1 MYDLAHDANTM
12 PIPIKSRE
20 APPAQSPRLA
30 QAYILLVTLGGAAVL
45 GYGLW
50 NWHSHEW
57 GRFLF
62 YLAISAIASGMKVT
76 LSAGSGT
83 MSMNFLFILIGIGT
97 LSLGETLMM
106 GCGGILFQRFFLA
119 KRPPRVIQSIFN
131 VASIAC
137 SIGASYFA
145 YHAGLQRESW
155 LEAPLLLLISAGT
168 FFLTNTFSVALVIA
182 LTEQKSAW
190 AVWRE
195 SYFWSFPNYLVGAAV
210 ALGLNAFSKAFG
222 WQSSLLVLPVLY
234 VVYRSHRLYVERLEE
249 DKLRAEQQTRH
260 AEELASLHRRTI
272 QTLAVAVEA
281 KDQTTRDHLARV
293 EVYAMEI
300 GRELAL
306 SENELKALEAA
317 ALLHDIGKLA
327 VPEYIISKPG
337 KLTPEEFEKM
347 KIHPVVGA
355 ELIEQVE
362 FPYPVAPMVRGHHEK
377 WDGSGYPDG
386 LAGEQIPIGARILAT
401 VDCLDALAS
410 DRQYRRA
417 LPLDEALA
425 MVQRESGR
433 SFDPRIVE
441 VLSRRYKELE
451 RMAKASVVAQK
462 TKLSTELKVE
472 RGAAPAAGFE
482 ESADTTAND
491 LTSIHNSM
499 QAAEAQRVLLERLD
513 HQLGACHSQPE
524 IFTVAR
530 EILRVEI
537 PYDVMV
543 VYQCEGERLLPV
555 FLDGEAQGQFAS
567 LEIPMGMGLAG
578 WVAENNKA
586 IMNGNPSVEP
596 GYLND
601 PSRFSTLGSAL
612 AVPLES
618 ASGVTHVLS
627 LYRQGRDAF
636 RTRELNTLLSI
647 SAKLVRRLELAPQ
660 PR

>member
-1 MYDLAHDANTM
+1 MPEPAPKLPPLA
-12 PIPIKSRE
+12 K
-20 APPAQSPRLA
+20 
-30 QAYILLVTLGGAAVL
+30 AYICLLTCGGAAVL
-45 GYGLW
+45 ADGLW
-50 NWHSHEW
+50 HWHAADW
-57 GRFLF
+57 PRFLF
-62 YLAISAIASGMKVT
+62 YLCIAAIASGMKVT
-76 LSAGSGT
+76 ISAGSGT
-83 MSMNFLFILIGIGT
+83 MSMNFLFILLGISSF
-97 LSLGETLMM
+97 SLGETLAL

-119 KRPPRVIQSIFN
+119 KQRPSAIQSLFN

-137 SIGASYFA
+137 SIGASYYA
-145 YHAGLQRESW
+145 YHEGLALTSW
-155 LEAPLLLLISAGT
+155 FEAPLLLLLAAGA
-168 FFLTNTFSVALVIA
+168 FFLTNTLSVALIIA
-182 LTEQKSAW
+182 LTENKSAW

-195 SYFWSFPNYLVGAAV
+195 SYFWSFPNYLAGAAV

-222 WQSSLLVLPVLY
+222 WQSSLLALPVLY

-249 DKLRAEQQTRH
+249 DKHRAETQRRH
-260 AEELASLHRRTI
+260 AEELAALHRRTI

-300 GRELAL
+300 GRELGL
-306 SENELKALEAA
+306 SELELKALEAA

-337 KLTPEEFEKM
+337 KLTREEFEKM

-362 FPYPVAPMVRGHHEK
+362 FPYPVAPIVRGHHEK

-386 LAGEQIPIGARILAT
+386 LAGEAIPIGARILAA

-425 MVQRESGR
+425 FVQRESGR
-433 SFDPRIVE
+433 GFDPRVVD
-441 VLSRRYKELE
+441 VLARRCVELE
-451 RMAKASVVAQK
+451 RMAKASVIAQK
-462 TKLSTELKVE
+462 AKLSTEIKIE

-482 ESADTTAND
+482 SSAKD
-491 LTSIHNSM
+491 LTSIHNSI
-499 QAAEAQRVLLERLD
+499 QAAEAQQALLARLD
-513 HQLGACHSQPE
+513 SDLEPCHTPQDLFAATRRTLAIE
-524 IFTVAR
+524 
-530 EILRVEI
+530 L
-537 PYDVMV
+537 PYDVLAL
-543 VYQCEGERLLPV
+543 YRCEGETLTPV
-555 FLDGEAQGQFAS
+555 YLDGAAQDQFAS
-567 LEIPMGMGLAG
+567 LRIPIGMGLAG

-586 IMNGNPSVEP
+586 ILNGNPSVEP

-612 AVPLES
+612 AVPLETP
-618 ASGVTHVLS
+618 AGVTHVLS

-636 RTRELNTLLSI
+636 RTQELTTLL
-647 SAKLVRRLELAPQ
+647 AVAGRLARRLQPAAQPQ
-660 PR
+660 

>member
-1 MYDLAHDANTM
+1 M
-12 PIPIKSRE
+12 PTPIESTEGPRPKT
-20 APPAQSPRLA
+20 PRLA
-30 QAYILLVTLGGAAVL
+30 QAYILLLTCGGAAVL

-50 NWHSHEW
+50 TWQTHEW

-62 YLAISAIASGMKVT
+62 YLGISAIASGMKVT

-83 MSMNFLFILIGIGT
+83 MSMNFLFILIGIAS
-97 LSLGETLMM
+97 LSLGETLAM

-119 KRPPRVIQSIFN
+119 KRPPRAVQSIFN

-145 YHAGLQRESW
+145 YHAGLRLESW
-155 LEAPLLLLISAGT
+155 FEAPLLLMFAACA

-182 LTEQKSAW
+182 LTEEKSAW

-249 DKLRAEQQTRH
+249 DKLHAEQQTRH
-260 AEELASLHRRTI
+260 AEELALLHRRTI

-300 GRELAL
+300 GRELNL

-317 ALLHDIGKLA
+317 SLLHDIGKLA

-347 KIHPVVGA
+347 KIHPIVGA

-386 LAGEQIPIGARILAT
+386 LAGEDIPIGARILAT

-425 MVQRESGR
+425 MVQREAGR

-441 VLSRRYKELE
+441 VLSRRYQELE

-499 QAAEAQRVLLERLD
+499 QAAEAQRLLLD
-513 HQLGACHSQPE
+513 RVDRDLAACLSQPE
-524 IFTVAR
+524 IFGVAR
-530 EILRVEI
+530 EILRLEI
-537 PYDVMV
+537 PYDVLA
-543 VYQCEGERLLPV
+543 VYQCEGDRLLPV
-555 FLDGEAQGQFAS
+555 FLDGEAQRQFAS

-601 PSRFSTLGSAL
+601 PARFSTLGSAL
-612 AVPLES
+612 AVPLETP
-618 ASGVTHVLS
+618 AGVTHVFS

-636 RTRELNTLLSI
+636 RTRELNVLLSI
-647 SAKLVRRLELAPQ
+647 SSKLSRRLELAPQ